1 MATMATSSTTASVV
15 EIADFYDEFNA
26 RLLRD
31 YVIGNPRVD
40 AAVQRVISVITP
52 NTRNVLDVGCGIGT
66 SSAEYL
72 QRAPWIE
79 VVGVDIS
86 PANINT
92 ASKLFTNSKL
102 RFCVSDMSEA
112 PADAPFDLIAML
124 DVYEHVPREHWPT
137 FNQVIARSLGE
148 CGVVVMT
155 TPSPLHQEYL
165 RAHKPD
171 GLQIV
176 DETVELKDIV
186 QLAADIGATITL
198 YEWVNV
204 WRTNQYV
211 HVVLERQPQLTP
223 VKRKTGRR
231 KRQTLAQRIRGM
243 FQRRPMQGLQ
253 NERRQQVRDRLGV
266 TISDGLSS

>member
-1 MATMATSSTTASVV
+1 MAAMAISGTTASV
-15 EIADFYDEFNA
+15 EQIAGFYDDFNA

-40 AAVQRVISVITP
+40 AAVQRVLSVITP
-52 NTRNVLDVGCGIGT
+52 KTRKVLDIGCGIG
-66 SSAEYL
+66 SSAAKYL
-72 QRAPWIE
+72 QQAPWIE
-79 VVGVDIS
+79 VIGVDIS
-86 PANINT
+86 PANVNA
-92 ASKLFTNSKL
+92 ASKLFTNSQL

-112 PADAPFDLIAML
+112 PVDGPFDVIAML
-124 DVYEHVPREHWPT
+124 DVYEHVPREQWPT
-137 FNQVIARSLGE
+137 FNQVLARSLGE
-148 CGVVVMT
+148 RGVVVWT

-165 RAHKPD
+165 RTHNPD

-176 DETVELKDIV
+176 DETVELKDVV

-211 HVVLERQPQLTP
+211 HVVLERQPPLTP
-223 VKRKTGRR
+223 VKRKAGRR

-243 FQRRPMQGLQ
+243 FQRRAMQGLQ
-253 NERRQQVRDRLGV
+253 NERRRQVRDRVGV
-266 TISDGLSS
+266 TIRDGLPS